1 MTGNE
6 NLCKIYFKKL
16 FFQNGLAFLIFFI
29 VTIISVI
36 SSTQIACDVMCVQ
49 YVQKQPPEV
58 LFKKYVLESFAN
70 LTGKHLCWCFP
81 VKLAKFLRTPNFEE
95 HLQTTAD
102 QMICN
107 EILLEKIRAVFR
119 ISIKFDLNVRKTGW
133 KKIRF
138 QLALNKTY
146 SLTPPPLIHRRFKHR
161 QRTKINKTM
170 LSASSV
176 FHAKFTI
183 SVLKST

>member
-1 MTGNE
+1 M
-6 NLCKIYFKKL
+6 
-16 FFQNGLAFLIFFI
+16 IFFI

-36 SSTQIACDVMCVQ
+36 SSTRIACDVMCVQ

-58 LFKKYVLESFAN
+58 LFKKGILENFAN
-70 LTGKHLCWCFP
+70 LTGKYLHWCFP
-81 VKLAKFLRTPNFEE
+81 EKLPKILRTPNFEE
-95 HLQTTAD
+95 HLRTTAH

-107 EILLEKIRAVFR
+107 KILLEKIRTVFCM
-119 ISIKFDLNVRKTGW
+119 SIKFDLNVRKTGW

-138 QLALNKTY
+138 QLAQNKTY
-146 SLTPPPLIHRRFKHR
+146 SLTTPPLIQRRFKHR

-170 LSASSV
+170 LSVSSV
-176 FHAKFTI
+176 LYAKLTM